1 MFGFDVKYGRNRVKK
16 YPKIDLGDILLEA
29 EEDGGKLL

>member
-1 MFGFDVKYGRNRVKK
+1 MAEIERKK

-29 EEDGGKLL
+29 EEDGGKSLE